1 MIPQKNIRNYTI
13 IGHIDHGKSTLAD
26 RILQLA
32 GAVSERDMREQ
43 VLDSMDLERER
54 GITIKAATVS
64 FPYRAKDG
72 EMYLLN
78 LVDCPGHVDFTYEVS
93 KSLAAAEGAILI
105 VDAAQGIQAQT
116 LANYYMAMEHDLE
129 MIPVLNKIDLPEADP
144 DHVALDIEEQL
155 ELPAEDAIYISAKEG
170 TGIEDVLEAL
180 VKRIPPPQGDET
192 APLSA
197 LIYDV
202 GYDRFT
208 GAAPLFRV
216 FDGVIKTGTK
226 ARFMGKAKEFEIET
240 VGIYAPTP
248 TPVEELR
255 AGQVGFFTAQIKDVR
270 QIGLGDTITEAKRPC
285 ANPIPGY
292 RPMKPV
298 VFCGMYPMEESDF
311 AEVRTALEKLSL
323 NDASFDFEEEGS
335 EALGRGYR
343 VGFMGLLHRDIV
355 QERLER
361 EYGLALIATVPSV
374 EYHVYLKTGDMMMI
388 DNPSKFPTSGDIQH
402 VEEPYVTMTVIT
414 PETYLG
420 GILELLELRRG
431 EHRAMEFLGEGR
443 VTLRYDIPLAE
454 IALDFYDQLKA
465 RSQGYASLDYD
476 PIGYRK
482 SDLVKLDILVHQNPV
497 DALCFIAHRD
507 HAYRMGRKLVERLK
521 EEIPRTQFPIALQAA
536 LGARIIARETIPA
549 FRKDVTAKLYGG
561 DVTRKMKLLK
571 KQKAGKKRM
580 KSIGQVDI
588 PQSAFL
594 SVLERD

>member
-1 MIPQKNIRNYTI
+1 MIPQSHIRNYTV

-26 RILQLA
+26 RILEKA

-43 VLDSMDLERER
+43 ILDSMDLERER

-72 EMYLLN
+72 QLYLLN

-116 LANYYMAMEHDLE
+116 LANFYMAMEHDLV
-129 MIPVLNKIDLPEADP
+129 MIPVLNKIDMPEADP
-144 DHVALDIEEQL
+144 DRVALEIEEEL
-155 ELPAEDAIYISAKEG
+155 ALPAEDALYISAKDG
-170 TGIEDVLEAL
+170 IGIEEVLEAL
-180 VKRIPPPQGDET
+180 VERIPAPAGDID

-202 GYDRFT
+202 AYDTFK
-208 GAAPLFRV
+208 GAAPLVRV
-216 FDGVIKTGTK
+216 FNGELKSGMK
-226 ARFMGKAKEFEIET
+226 ARFMGREKEFEIET
-240 VGIYAPTP
+240 VGTYAPKPTP
-248 TPVEELR
+248 TDALQP
-255 AGQVGFFTAQIKDVR
+255 GQVGYFTAQIKDIR
-270 QIGLGDTITEAKRPC
+270 QVGLGDTVTNAKRPC
-285 ANPIPGY
+285 AEPIPGY

-298 VFCGMYPMEESDF
+298 VFCGLFPTDESKF
-311 AEVRTALEKLSL
+311 AEMRAALEKLSL
-323 NDASFDFEEEGS
+323 NDASYEFEEENS

-361 EYGLALIATVPSV
+361 EYGLSLIATIPSV
-374 EYHVYLKTGDMMMI
+374 EYHVFTRLGKELRI
-388 DNPSKFPTSGDIQH
+388 DNPSHFPSGGEIDRI
-402 VEEPYVTMTVIT
+402 EEPYVTMTVIT

-420 GILELLELRRG
+420 GILELLETRRG
-431 EHRAMEFLGEGR
+431 EHQEMHFLGEGR
-443 VTLRYDIPLAE
+443 ATLKYMIPLAE

-465 RSQGYASLDYD
+465 RSQGYASLDYE
-476 PIGYRK
+476 PAGYRE
-482 SDLVKLDILVHQNPV
+482 SDLVKMDLLVHHNPV
-497 DALCFIAHRD
+497 DALCCIVHREM
-507 HAYRMGRKLVERLK
+507 AFRAGKKVVARLK

-536 LGARIIARETIPA
+536 LGPRIIARETIPA
-549 FRKDVTAKLYGG
+549 FRKDVTQKLYGG
-561 DVTRKMKLLK
+561 DVTRKMKLLE

-580 KSIGQVDI
+580 KSVGQVDI